1 MGLMLALHLGLVLA
15 LFVAAPYSKMVHGM
29 YRSLALLRN
38 AREKRAGKPGQATA

>member
-1 MGLMLALHLGLVLA
+1 
-15 LFVAAPYSKMVHGM
+15 M